1 MVGAF
6 VSGFR
11 ANGVNTSLQVSHLLF
26 ADDTLIM
33 CDANSEH
40 IYNLDHILL
49 CLAISELKINLQKSE
64 LVVVGEV
71 PNIEELAAILS
82 CRISSFPM
90 KYLGLPLGAPFR
102 LRAIWDG
109 VVERMEK
116 SWLVGKRSTCQKG
129 GVLRSSRA
137 HYPVFLDVFF
147 PSSHY

>member
-109 VVERMEK
+109 VVEGCLTLLK
-116 SWLVGKRSTCQKG
+116 STLSGL
-129 GVLRSSRA
+129 LRC
-137 HYPVFLDVFF
+137 FLSLF
-147 PSSHY
+147 PLLACIARHGTLYD